1 MFVGVNG
8 VGKTTTIG
16 KLAHYYRK
24 EGNKVMLAAGDTFRA
39 AAGQQ
44 LEIWAEQVGADI
56 VQYQSSADPA
66 AVVYDAL
73 AAATSRN
80 SDILMID
87 TAGRLHTKQNLM
99 QELEKVKRVVERNLP
114 GAPHEVWLILDAN
127 TGQNGLLQVEAF
139 HKQMKLTGLILTK
152 MDSTAKGGIAVSI
165 MHRLNLPIKFI
176 GIGEGMEDIMAFKP
190 REFVTAL
197 LGEQNNA
204 GV

>member
-1 MFVGVNG
+1 M
-8 VGKTTTIG
+8 T
-16 KLAHYYRK
+16 
-24 EGNKVMLAAGDTFRA
+24 
-39 AAGQQ
+39 
-44 LEIWAEQVGADI
+44 
-56 VQYQSSADPA
+56 
-66 AVVYDAL
+66 
-73 AAATSRN
+73 AATSRN

-99 QELEKVKRVVERNLP
+99 QELEKVKRVVERSLP
-114 GAPHEVWLILDAN
+114 GAPHEIWLILDAN
-127 TGQNGLLQVEAF
+127 TGQNGLLQAEAF
-139 HKQMKLTGLILTK
+139 HKQLKLTGLILTK

-165 MHRLNLPIKFI
+165 MHRLGLPIKFI